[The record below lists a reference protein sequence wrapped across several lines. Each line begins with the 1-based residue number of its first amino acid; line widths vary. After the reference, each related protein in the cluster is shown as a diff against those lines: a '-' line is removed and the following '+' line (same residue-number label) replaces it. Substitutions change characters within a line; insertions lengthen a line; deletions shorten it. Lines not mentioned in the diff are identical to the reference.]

1 MLEALAL
8 QRYKIMT
15 QTKNLSKEQ
24 IRKIKEKIKK
34 DINYDFLK
42 IDAFNNKKK
51 KWQRQKT

>member
-1 MLEALAL
+1 MALAL

>member
-34 DINYDFLK
+34 DINSDFLK